1 MADLVNTTLD
11 DIAPVV
17 GFSAAIRLSAH
28 YGGRD
33 LHVPIEF
40 NVEHPISRLI
50 GEARMKALVNT
61 WPGERLSIPT
71 LATIRSE
78 TRDAKVLSLLLRGVD
93 CYAIANVTEI
103 GYRRV
108 KQLRQ
113 EFVTSGILTENVT
126 SEISGDFDT

>member
-1 MADLVNTTLD
+1 MVDLVNTTLD

-17 GFSAAIRLSAH
+17 GFSAAVRLSAH

-33 LHVPIEF
+33 LHVPAEF
-40 NVEHPISRLI
+40 NSEHPISRLI
-50 GEARMKALVNT
+50 GDARMKALVT
-61 WPGERLSIPT
+61 EWGGGRLSIPT
-71 LATIRSE
+71 LAAIRAE

-113 EFVTSGILTENVT
+113 EFVASGVLQENVN
-126 SEISGDFDT
+126 SEIPGDF